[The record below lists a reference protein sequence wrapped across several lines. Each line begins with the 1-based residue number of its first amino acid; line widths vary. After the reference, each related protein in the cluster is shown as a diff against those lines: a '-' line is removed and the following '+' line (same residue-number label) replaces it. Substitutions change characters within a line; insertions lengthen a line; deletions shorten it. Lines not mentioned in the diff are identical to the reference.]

1 MVARINNL
9 FYQST
14 NLGRFHPC
22 KQIPTIDTA
31 DYFVSAV
38 NKTDGASDFLCH
50 SIIVCDESSDLIFNK
65 FHQTHT
71 ITIPCIYL
79 FKYTADPSFTVIK
92 YTNHF
97 RRSDMNVATTWQKT
111 TTRRFRVVA
120 NYRPISILLI
130 LFKSTISQTRRSVA
144 GA

>member
-9 FYQST
+9 FYPST
-14 NLGRFHPC
+14 NLKRFQPC

-50 SIIVCDESSDLIFNK
+50 NIIICVERSDFIFK
-65 FHQTHT
+65 SHQTHL
-71 ITIPCIYL
+71 ITIHVYL
-79 FKYTADPSFTVIK
+79 FKYTVDPSFTVMN

-97 RRSDMNVATTWQKT
+97 RWSDMSHVATTWQKT
-111 TTRRFRVVA
+111 TARRYLVAA
-120 NYRPISILLI
+120 NYRPISLLPI
-130 LFKSTISQTRRSVA
+130 LFKSTSSQTRRSVA